1 MHDNRR
7 MIKVGGIAGVV
18 GVLVYIVLAI
28 SDPYIGPETKTT
40 QEFLA
45 AWGTPKY
52 VAVNMAL
59 HFMFAGVFILWLVAF
74 VGLRRLLGAGAPSVL
89 VNIGT
94 LLGVVACAVMVQM
107 TIVQGSVMSKMGQAF
122 LSATSESERQ
132 SAVALYKGLRFID
145 LGWDLAFDTFF
156 FSGWILLGLK
166 MLRDPR
172 FGKVFGGIGIVLFV
186 LAAIFNLR
194 AAPDPPTPDIGPIAA
209 LWVLAVYIQTLRSA
223 GSLPDIQADPTVA

>member
-1 MHDNRR
+1 MHHNRR
-7 MIKVGGIAGVV
+7 MITVGGVAGVV
-18 GVLVYIVLAI
+18 GVLMYIALAI

-52 VAVNMAL
+52 VVVNMAL

-74 VGLRRLLGAGAPSVL
+74 VGLRRLLGAETPSVL

-156 FSGWILLGLK
+156 FSAWILLGFK
-166 MLRDPR
+166 MLRHPR

-186 LAAIFNLR
+186 LAAILNLR
-194 AAPDPPTPDIGPIAA
+194 AAPDPPNPDIGPIAA
-209 LWVLAVYIQTLRSA
+209 LWVLAVYIQMLRSA
-223 GSLPDIQADPTVA
+223 KSIPDFQAEPTVP

>member
-1 MHDNRR
+1 MDHNSR
-7 MIKVGGIAGVV
+7 MIKIGGVAGVV
-18 GVLVYIVLAI
+18 GVLMYLILAI

-52 VAVNMAL
+52 IAVNMAL
-59 HFMFAGVFILWLVAF
+59 HFMFAGAFGLWLVAF
-74 VGLRRLLGAGAPSVL
+74 VGLRCLLGAETPSIL

-94 LLGVVACAVMVQM
+94 LLGIVGCAVMMQM
-107 TIVQGSVMSKMGQAF
+107 MIVQGSVMSKMGQVF

-132 SAVALYKGLRFID
+132 SAVALYMGLRFID
-145 LGWDLAFDTFF
+145 YGMDLAFDTFF
-156 FSGWILLGLK
+156 FSAWILLGFK
-166 MLRDPR
+166 MLRHPN

-186 LAAIFNLR
+186 FAAIFNLR
-194 AAPDPPTPDIGPIAA
+194 AAPDPPSFDIGPIAT

-223 GSLPDIQADPTVA
+223 KSFPDFQAEPSGS